1 MFTSSKHESLLLL
14 FSCSE
19 LSGEFSC
26 VQCSTFSDLEGTVS
40 SVELPPLVFFSFL
53 PFVLYSMK
61 THLSFL
67 GEKQVETPA
76 YAEIKRKLIK
86 SLKKSE

>member
-1 MFTSSKHESLLLL
+1 
-14 FSCSE
+14 
-19 LSGEFSC
+19 
-26 VQCSTFSDLEGTVS
+26 
-40 SVELPPLVFFSFL
+40 
-53 PFVLYSMK
+53 MK